1 MLRSRMPLVVTMSNY
16 GFLERF
22 PANVQIGW
30 NPPSI
35 LVDVILDRHS
45 RLKTS
50 DLQARLKALDLPG
63 GTFTPEQ
70 VVEFVDLMQVYEGA
84 MYEIS
89 TKLEI
94 LDDEFQVRFSHDP
107 IHHMERRLKSVSS
120 IIGKLERKGLPIGVN
135 SIKDN
140 LFDVAGI
147 RVICNYRDDVYSVS
161 NYLSSQ
167 SDIQVLRVKDYI
179 KNPKQNGYRSL
190 HVIYAVPVFLSS
202 ARITRRWRCSSAPS
216 PWIIGRRWSMRCA
229 TRPICRTT
237 SSPSIPRR
245 CSTARAHCRT
255 SRYRCRTSTATSTA
269 RRKWA
274 KRLRP
279 RTEVLWN
286 RPAADS
292 FTVAA
297 TSAAWPALGPVGC
310 RGR

>member
-167 SDIQVLRVKDYI
+167 SDFTEYEETGLC
-179 KNPKQNGYRSL
+179 GG
-190 HVIYAVPVFLSS
+190 AVPHHRHGLLGV
-202 ARITRRWRCSSAPS
+202 AGA
-216 PWIIGRRWSMRCA
+216 CA
-229 TRPICRTT
+229 ALQDRF
-237 SSPSIPRR
+237 
-245 CSTARAHCRT
+245 AGQQ
-255 SRYRCRTSTATSTA
+255 A
-269 RRKWA
+269 RRA
-274 KRLRP
+274 FPDAARLRALIAEHRGTDAEHPP
-279 RTEVLWN
+279 RHQ
-286 RPAADS
+286 RRAAS
-292 FTVAA
+292 GR
-297 TSAAWPALGPVGC
+297 SA
-310 RGR
+310 

>member
-202 ARITRRWRCSSAPS
+202 GAHYTPVEVQFRTIAMDFWASLEHELHYKLSEEIPDGVAEELAQCAGIIAETDRRMEAIAVRLNQLPKPGAEDASAR
-216 PWIIGRRWSMRCA
+216 
-229 TRPICRTT
+229 
-237 SSPSIPRR
+237 
-245 CSTARAHCRT
+245 
-255 SRYRCRTSTATSTA
+255 
-269 RRKWA
+269 
-274 KRLRP
+274 
-279 RTEVLWN
+279 
-286 RPAADS
+286 
-292 FTVAA
+292 
-297 TSAAWPALGPVGC
+297 
-310 RGR
+310 

>member
-202 ARITRRWRCSSAPS
+202 GAHYTPVEVQFRTI
-216 PWIIGRRWSMRCA
+216 SMD
-229 TRPICRTT
+229 
-237 SSPSIPRR
+237 
-245 CSTARAHCRT
+245 
-255 SRYRCRTSTATSTA
+255 RCRTSTATSTA

>member
-1 MLRSRMPLVVTMSNY
+1 MHAIGCHDVKY

-22 PANVQIGW
+22 PANIQIGW

-50 DLQARLKALDLPG
+50 DLQAHLKALDLPG

-202 ARITRRWRCSSAPS
+202 GAHYIHAGGGAVPYHRHGLLGVA
-216 PWIIGRRWSMRCA
+216 GACA
-229 TRPICRTT
+229 ALQDRF
-237 SSPSIPRR
+237 
-245 CSTARAHCRT
+245 AGQQAQRAFPD
-255 SRYRCRTSTATSTA
+255 AA
-269 RRKWA
+269 
-274 KRLRP
+274 RLRP
-279 RTEVLWN
+279 F
-286 RPAADS
+286 AAEHRS
-292 FTVAA
+292 ANAEHPPRHQRRAA
-297 TSAAWPALGPVGC
+297 SGRSA
-310 RGR
+310 

>member
-167 SDIQVLRVKDYI
+167 SDIQVLRVKDLRGARV
-179 KNPKQNGYRSL
+179 PLLGRAL
-190 HVIYAVPVFLSS
+190 HAGGGAVPHHRHGLLGV
-202 ARITRRWRCSSAPS
+202 AGA
-216 PWIIGRRWSMRCA
+216 CA
-229 TRPICRTT
+229 ALQDRF
-237 SSPSIPRR
+237 
-245 CSTARAHCRT
+245 AGQQ
-255 SRYRCRTSTATSTA
+255 A
-269 RRKWA
+269 RRA
-274 KRLRP
+274 FPDAARLRALIAEHRGTDAEHPP
-279 RTEVLWN
+279 RHQ
-286 RPAADS
+286 RRAAS
-292 FTVAA
+292 GR
-297 TSAAWPALGPVGC
+297 SA
-310 RGR
+310 

>member
-190 HVIYAVPVFLSS
+190 HVSGGAVPHHRHGLLGV
-202 ARITRRWRCSSAPS
+202 AGA
-216 PWIIGRRWSMRCA
+216 CA
-229 TRPICRTT
+229 ALQDRF
-237 SSPSIPRR
+237 
-245 CSTARAHCRT
+245 AGQQ
-255 SRYRCRTSTATSTA
+255 A
-269 RRKWA
+269 RRA
-274 KRLRP
+274 FPDAARLRALIAEHRGTDAEHPP
-279 RTEVLWN
+279 RHQ
-286 RPAADS
+286 RRAAS
-292 FTVAA
+292 GR
-297 TSAAWPALGPVGC
+297 SA
-310 RGR
+310 

>member
-179 KNPKQNGYRSL
+179 KNGRAL
-190 HVIYAVPVFLSS
+190 HAGGGAVPHHRHGLLGV
-202 ARITRRWRCSSAPS
+202 AGA
-216 PWIIGRRWSMRCA
+216 CA
-229 TRPICRTT
+229 ALQDRF
-237 SSPSIPRR
+237 
-245 CSTARAHCRT
+245 AGQQ
-255 SRYRCRTSTATSTA
+255 A
-269 RRKWA
+269 RRA
-274 KRLRP
+274 FPDAARLRALIAEHRGTDAEHPP
-279 RTEVLWN
+279 RHQ
-286 RPAADS
+286 RRAAS
-292 FTVAA
+292 GR
-297 TSAAWPALGPVGC
+297 SA
-310 RGR
+310 

>member
-1 MLRSRMPLVVTMSNY
+1 MSNY

-202 ARITRRWRCSSAPS
+202 GAHYTPVEVQFRTIAMDFWASLEHSLKYKSHREYPDVDVF
-216 PWIIGRRWSMRCA
+216 GELKECA
-229 TRPICRTT
+229 DTIEDVELRMQ
-237 SSPSIPRR
+237 
-245 CSTARAHCRT
+245 
-255 SRYRCRTSTATSTA
+255 
-269 RRKWA
+269 
-274 KRLRP
+274 RLRNTIENYDEDNRENGTLAIA
-279 RTEVLWN
+279 RTGEMKRKQSRRIRTGL
-286 RPAADS
+286 
-292 FTVAA
+292 
-297 TSAAWPALGPVGC
+297 
-310 RGR
+310 

>member
-1 MLRSRMPLVVTMSNY
+1 M
-16 GFLERF
+16 
-22 PANVQIGW
+22 
-30 NPPSI
+30 
-35 LVDVILDRHS
+35 
-45 RLKTS
+45 
-50 DLQARLKALDLPG
+50 DLPG

-202 ARITRRWRCSSAPS
+202 GAHYTPVEVQFRTIA
-216 PWIIGRRWSMRCA
+216 WIIGRRWSMRCA
-229 TRPICRTT
+229 TRPICRTNKLAEHSQTLLDCARSLQNIEVQMQNIHRDINGAPQVGEAPKT
-237 SSPSIPRR
+237 S
-245 CSTARAHCRT
+245 
-255 SRYRCRTSTATSTA
+255 
-269 RRKWA
+269 
-274 KRLRP
+274 
-279 RTEVLWN
+279 
-286 RPAADS
+286 D
-292 FTVAA
+292 
-297 TSAAWPALGPVGC
+297 
-310 RGR
+310 

>member
-1 MLRSRMPLVVTMSNY
+1 
-16 GFLERF
+16 
-22 PANVQIGW
+22 
-30 NPPSI
+30 
-35 LVDVILDRHS
+35 
-45 RLKTS
+45 
-50 DLQARLKALDLPG
+50 
-63 GTFTPEQ
+63 
-70 VVEFVDLMQVYEGA
+70 

-120 IIGKLERKGLPIGVN
+120 IIGKLERKNLPISVN

-202 ARITRRWRCSSAPS
+202 GAHGLLGVA
-216 PWIIGRRWSMRCA
+216 GACA
-229 TRPICRTT
+229 ALQDRFAGQQAQRAFTD
-237 SSPSIPRR
+237 
-245 CSTARAHCRT
+245 TA
-255 SRYRCRTSTATSTA
+255 
-269 RRKWA
+269 
-274 KRLRP
+274 RLRP
-279 RTEVLWN
+279 F
-286 RPAADS
+286 AAERRS
-292 FTVAA
+292 ANAEHPPRHQRRAA
-297 TSAAWPALGPVGC
+297 SG
-310 RGR
+310 

>member
-202 ARITRRWRCSSAPS
+202 GAGGGAVPHHRHGLLGVA
-216 PWIIGRRWSMRCA
+216 GACA
-229 TRPICRTT
+229 ALQDRF
-237 SSPSIPRR
+237 
-245 CSTARAHCRT
+245 AGQQ
-255 SRYRCRTSTATSTA
+255 A
-269 RRKWA
+269 RRA
-274 KRLRP
+274 FPDAARLRALIAEHRGTDAEHPP
-279 RTEVLWN
+279 RHQ
-286 RPAADS
+286 RRAAS
-292 FTVAA
+292 GR
-297 TSAAWPALGPVGC
+297 SA
-310 RGR
+310 

>member
-1 MLRSRMPLVVTMSNY
+1 MIRPRMPLVVTMSNY

-94 LDDEFQVRFSHDP
+94 LDDEVQVRFSHDP

-147 RVICNYRDDVYSVS
+147 RVICNYRDDVYSVA

-202 ARITRRWRCSSAPS
+202 GAHYTPVEVYTLLPA
-216 PWIIGRRWSMRCA
+216 GQTA
-229 TRPICRTT
+229 VQ
-237 SSPSIPRR
+237 PSISRPVKVLSQLPSAV
-245 CSTARAHCRT
+245 STASAQGASADRPNSFCCIF
-255 SRYRCRTSTATSTA
+255 SPA
-269 RRKWA
+269 RRA
-274 KRLRP
+274 MLRS
-279 RTEVLWN
+279 RV
-286 RPAADS
+286 R
-292 FTVAA
+292 
-297 TSAAWPALGPVGC
+297 SAFFSSQLLRAQ
-310 RGR
+310 R